1 MSNRRGVGVI
11 GLGMASLPHAK
22 SLLDLADKVEVHGVY
37 SPSADRRRQFS
48 ETFGFPSV
56 NSVEDIANDDRIAAV
71 LVLTPPNARFDV
83 VELLASRGKHILMEK
98 PVERSLAA
106 ATQLVELCE
115 RHAVKLGLVFQH
127 RFRDASI
134 ALKEQLV
141 AGHLGRISAVQ
152 ISVPWWRNQ
161 SYYDEPGRGSY
172 ERDGGGVMISQAI
185 HTLDL
190 TLNLVGPVQSVTAMA
205 GTTSFHQMESEDFV
219 AGALRFENGAIGS
232 LMATTASF
240 PGSTESITLHAE
252 HATAVLQ
259 GGDLSIAWH
268 DGRSMQ
274 VGETAG
280 SGGGS
285 DPMDFPHDWH
295 LRLIDQFLQSLDSDE
310 VSVSGRE
317 GLLVHRL
324 IDMLERSS
332 DSEMHVKTTA
342 SES

>member
-1 MSNRRGVGVI
+1 
-11 GLGMASLPHAK
+11 MASLPHAK
-22 SLLDLADKVEVHGVY
+22 SLLDLADKVDVHGVY
-37 SPSADRRRQFS
+37 SPSADRRKQFS
-48 ETFGFPSV
+48 TRFGFPSV
-56 NSVEDIANDDRIAAV
+56 NSVEDIASDDRISAV
-71 LVLTPPNARFDV
+71 LLLTPPNARLDIA
-83 VELLASRGKHILMEK
+83 ELLASRGKHILMEK
-98 PVERSLAA
+98 PVERNLAA

-115 RHAVKLGLVFQH
+115 RHSVKLGLVFQH

-134 ALKEQLV
+134 ALKQQLM

-152 ISVPWWRNQ
+152 IAVPWWRDQ

-190 TLNLVGPVQSVTAMA
+190 MLNLVGPVQSVTAMA
-205 GTTSFHQMESEDFV
+205 GTTSFHQMESEDFI
-219 AGALRFENGAIGS
+219 AGALRFENDAIGS

-259 GGDLSIAWH
+259 GGDLSIAYR
-268 DGRSMQ
+268 DGRSLQ

-295 LRLIDQFLQSLDSDE
+295 LRLIDRFLDSLDGDE

-324 IDMLERSS
+324 IDALEKSS
-332 DSEMHVKTTA
+332 NTAAHV
-342 SES
+342 ELN